1 MSVDFFKIY
10 ERSYNFLST
19 KTKTIIIAIIALVFS
34 FETSNVIL
42 EIVFADRASI
52 NQSASVKM
60 DINKINKNPFLQEYE
75 SQEFSN
81 LILDAIKAPETSLS
95 LKLFGVTSSEDQ
107 NFAIIGLNNSDQEKY
122 LPGDTILDNVFLE
135 SIHKDYVTLN
145 RAGVSE
151 SLSFNKV
158 SLITGLDQIISQEP
172 ENIVKKNKISAE
184 WLANQNLLDAISF
197 VPIFSDGA
205 LSGLEVNPGDN
216 EEFFSNLELL
226 PGDILVSINGLL
238 VSDLADNYS
247 SNLETLF
254 KDPKDLNLEIL
265 RNNDPISIGITIN

>member
-1 MSVDFFKIY
+1 MNIDFYNIY
-10 ERSYNFLST
+10 NKSIDLIS
-19 KTKTIIIAIIALVFS
+19 KKAKTIIIAIVVLIFS

-60 DINKINKNPFLQEYE
+60 DINKINKNPFFQEYE
-75 SQEFSN
+75 SQEISN

-95 LKLFGVTSSEDQ
+95 LKLFGVTSSENQ
-107 NFAIIGLNNSDQEKY
+107 NFAIIGLNDSDQEKY

-158 SLITGLDQIISQEP
+158 SLITGLDKIISQEP
-172 ENIVKKNKISAE
+172 ENIAKKNKISAE

-197 VPIFSDGA
+197 VPIFSDGT

-238 VSDLADNYS
+238 VSDLTENYS

>member
-75 SQEFSN
+75 SQEISN

-172 ENIVKKNKISAE
+172 ENIAKKNKISAE

-197 VPIFSDGA
+197 APIFSDGT

>member
-75 SQEFSN
+75 SQEISN
-81 LILDAIKAPETSLS
+81 LILDAFKAPETSLS

-172 ENIVKKNKISAE
+172 ENIAKKNKISAE

>member
-1 MSVDFFKIY
+1 VSVDFFKIY

-75 SQEFSN
+75 SQEISN

-172 ENIVKKNKISAE
+172 ENIAKKNKISAE

-205 LSGLEVNPGDN
+205 LSGLEINPGDN

>member
-19 KTKTIIIAIIALVFS
+19 KTKTLIIAIIALVFS

-75 SQEFSN
+75 SQEISN

-151 SLSFNKV
+151 SLSFNKI

-172 ENIVKKNKISAE
+172 ENIAKKNKISAE

-197 VPIFSDGA
+197 VPIFSDGT

-238 VSDLADNYS
+238 VSDLADNYA

>member
-1 MSVDFFKIY
+1 MSVDLFKIY

-172 ENIVKKNKISAE
+172 ENIAKKNKISAE

-197 VPIFSDGA
+197 VPIFSDGT

>member
-75 SQEFSN
+75 SQEISN

-158 SLITGLDQIISQEP
+158 SLITGLDQIISPEP
-172 ENIVKKNKISAE
+172 EIIAKKNKISAE

>member
-1 MSVDFFKIY
+1 MNIDFFKIY

-172 ENIVKKNKISAE
+172 ENIAKKNKISAE

-197 VPIFSDGA
+197 VPIFSDGT

>member
-1 MSVDFFKIY
+1 MNIDFYNIY
-10 ERSYNFLST
+10 NKSIDLIS
-19 KTKTIIIAIIALVFS
+19 KKAKTIIIAIVVLIFS

-75 SQEFSN
+75 SQEISN

-107 NFAIIGLNNSDQEKY
+107 NFAIIGLNDSDQEKY

-158 SLITGLDQIISQEP
+158 SLITGLDKIISQEP
-172 ENIVKKNKISAE
+172 ENIAKKNKISAE

-197 VPIFSDGA
+197 VPIFSDGT

-238 VSDLADNYS
+238 VSDLTENYS

>member
-1 MSVDFFKIY
+1 VSVDFFKIY

-75 SQEFSN
+75 SQEISN

-172 ENIVKKNKISAE
+172 ENIAKKNKISAE

-197 VPIFSDGA
+197 VPIFSDGT

>member
-172 ENIVKKNKISAE
+172 ENIAKKNKISAE

-254 KDPKDLNLEIL
+254 NDPKDLNLEIL

>member
-75 SQEFSN
+75 SQEISN

-95 LKLFGVTSSEDQ
+95 LKLFGVISSEDQ

-172 ENIVKKNKISAE
+172 ENIAKKNKISAE

-197 VPIFSDGA
+197 VPIFSDGT

>member
-75 SQEFSN
+75 SQEISN
-81 LILDAIKAPETSLS
+81 LILDAFKAPETSLS

-172 ENIVKKNKISAE
+172 ENIAKKNKISAE

-197 VPIFSDGA
+197 VPIFSDGT

>member
-19 KTKTIIIAIIALVFS
+19 KTKIIIIAIIALVFS

-75 SQEFSN
+75 SQEISN

-158 SLITGLDQIISQEP
+158 SLITGLDQIISPEP
-172 ENIVKKNKISAE
+172 EIIAKKNKISAE

-197 VPIFSDGA
+197 VPIFSDGT

>member
-1 MSVDFFKIY
+1 VSVDFFKIY

-75 SQEFSN
+75 SQEISN

-151 SLSFNKV
+151 SLSFNKI

-172 ENIVKKNKISAE
+172 ENIAKKNKISAE

>member
-1 MSVDFFKIY
+1 MSVDLFKIY
-10 ERSYNFLST
+10 ERSINILST

-75 SQEFSN
+75 SQEISN

-107 NFAIIGLNNSDQEKY
+107 NFATIGLNNSDQEKY

-172 ENIVKKNKISAE
+172 ENIAKKNKISAE

>member
-19 KTKTIIIAIIALVFS
+19 KTKTIIIAIIALIFS

-172 ENIVKKNKISAE
+172 ENIAKKNKISAE

-197 VPIFSDGA
+197 VPIFSDGT

>member
-75 SQEFSN
+75 SQEISN

-172 ENIVKKNKISAE
+172 ENIAKKNKISAE

-205 LSGLEVNPGDN
+205 LSGLEINPGDN

>member
-1 MSVDFFKIY
+1 MNIDFYNIY
-10 ERSYNFLST
+10 NKSIDLIS
-19 KTKTIIIAIIALVFS
+19 KKAKTIIIAIVALIFS

-60 DINKINKNPFLQEYE
+60 DINKINKNPFFQEYE
-75 SQEFSN
+75 SQEISN

-107 NFAIIGLNNSDQEKY
+107 NFAIIGLNKSDQGEY

-158 SLITGLDQIISQEP
+158 SLITGLDKIISQEP
-172 ENIVKKNKISAE
+172 ENIAKKNKISAE

-197 VPIFSDGA
+197 VPIFSDGT

-238 VSDLADNYS
+238 VSDLTENYS

-265 RNNDPISIGITIN
+265 RNNDPISIGIIIN

>member
-75 SQEFSN
+75 SQEISN

-158 SLITGLDQIISQEP
+158 SLITGLDQIISPEP
-172 ENIVKKNKISAE
+172 ENIAKKNKISAE

>member
-75 SQEFSN
+75 SQEISN

-145 RAGVSE
+145 RAGVTE

-172 ENIVKKNKISAE
+172 ENIAKKNKISAE

-197 VPIFSDGA
+197 VPIFSDGT

>member
-75 SQEFSN
+75 SQEISN

-151 SLSFNKV
+151 SLSFNKI

-205 LSGLEVNPGDN
+205 LSGLEINPGDN

>member
-75 SQEFSN
+75 SQEISN

-107 NFAIIGLNNSDQEKY
+107 NFAIIGLNDSDQEKY

-158 SLITGLDQIISQEP
+158 SLITGLDKIISQEP
-172 ENIVKKNKISAE
+172 ENIAKKNKISAE

-197 VPIFSDGA
+197 VPIFSDGT

-238 VSDLADNYS
+238 VSDLTENYS

>member
-1 MSVDFFKIY
+1 VSVDFFKIY

-75 SQEFSN
+75 SQEISN

-151 SLSFNKV
+151 SLSFNKI
-158 SLITGLDQIISQEP
+158 SLITGLDQIVSQEP
-172 ENIVKKNKISAE
+172 ENIAKKNKISAE

-265 RNNDPISIGITIN
+265 RNNDPISIGIIIN

>member
-75 SQEFSN
+75 SQEISN

-172 ENIVKKNKISAE
+172 ENIAKKNKISAE

-247 SNLETLF
+247 LNLETLF

>member
-10 ERSYNFLST
+10 ERSINILST

-75 SQEFSN
+75 SQEISN

-172 ENIVKKNKISAE
+172 ENIAKKNKISAE

>member
-75 SQEFSN
+75 SQEISN

-151 SLSFNKV
+151 SLSFNKI
-158 SLITGLDQIISQEP
+158 SLITGLDQIVSQEP
-172 ENIVKKNKISAE
+172 ENIAKKNKISAE

>member
-60 DINKINKNPFLQEYE
+60 DINKINKTPFLQEYE
-75 SQEFSN
+75 SQEISN

-95 LKLFGVTSSEDQ
+95 LKLFGVTSSENQ
-107 NFAIIGLNNSDQEKY
+107 NFAIIGLNNLDQEKY

-172 ENIVKKNKISAE
+172 ENIAKKNKISAE

-197 VPIFSDGA
+197 VPIFSDGT

>member
-1 MSVDFFKIY
+1 MNIDFYNIY
-10 ERSYNFLST
+10 NKSIDLISE
-19 KTKTIIIAIIALVFS
+19 KAKTIIIAIVALIFS

-60 DINKINKNPFLQEYE
+60 DINKINKNPFFQEYE
-75 SQEFSN
+75 SQEISN

-107 NFAIIGLNNSDQEKY
+107 NFAIIGLNKSDQGEY

-158 SLITGLDQIISQEP
+158 SLITGLDKIISQEP
-172 ENIVKKNKISAE
+172 ENIAKKNKISAE

-197 VPIFSDGA
+197 VPIFSDGT

-238 VSDLADNYS
+238 VSDLTENYS

-265 RNNDPISIGITIN
+265 RNNDPISIGIIIN

>member
-1 MSVDFFKIY
+1 VSVDFFKIY

-19 KTKTIIIAIIALVFS
+19 KTKTIIIAIIALIFS

-172 ENIVKKNKISAE
+172 ENIAKKNKISAE

-197 VPIFSDGA
+197 VPIFSDGT

>member
-172 ENIVKKNKISAE
+172 ENIAKKNKISAE

-197 VPIFSDGA
+197 VPIFSDGS
-205 LSGLEVNPGDN
+205 LSGLEINPGDN

>member
-75 SQEFSN
+75 SQEISN

-172 ENIVKKNKISAE
+172 ENIAKKNKISAE

-197 VPIFSDGA
+197 VPIFSDGT

>member
-1 MSVDFFKIY
+1 VSVDFFKIY

-75 SQEFSN
+75 SQEISN

-151 SLSFNKV
+151 SLSFNKI
-158 SLITGLDQIISQEP
+158 SLITGLDQIVSQEP
-172 ENIVKKNKISAE
+172 ENIAKKNKISAE

>member
-75 SQEFSN
+75 SQEISN

-172 ENIVKKNKISAE
+172 ENIAKKNKISAE

-197 VPIFSDGA
+197 VPIFSGGT

-254 KDPKDLNLEIL
+254 KYPKDLNLEIL

>member
-1 MSVDFFKIY
+1 MYK
-10 ERSYNFLST
+10 R
-19 KTKTIIIAIIALVFS
+19 
-34 FETSNVIL
+34 
-42 EIVFADRASI
+42 
-52 NQSASVKM
+52 Q
-60 DINKINKNPFLQEYE
+60 PFLQEYE
-75 SQEFSN
+75 SQEISN

-158 SLITGLDQIISQEP
+158 SLITGLDQIISPEP
-172 ENIVKKNKISAE
+172 EIIAKKNKISAE

-197 VPIFSDGA
+197 VPIFSDGT

>member
-172 ENIVKKNKISAE
+172 ENIAKKNKISAE
-184 WLANQNLLDAISF
+184 WLSNQNLLDAISF

>member
-172 ENIVKKNKISAE
+172 ENIAKKNKISAE

-197 VPIFSDGA
+197 VPIFSDGT

>member
-19 KTKTIIIAIIALVFS
+19 KAKTIIIAIIALVFS

-75 SQEFSN
+75 SQEISN

-172 ENIVKKNKISAE
+172 ENIANKNKISAE

-205 LSGLEVNPGDN
+205 LSGLEINPGDN

>member
-75 SQEFSN
+75 SQEISN

-95 LKLFGVTSSEDQ
+95 LKLFGVTSSENQ
-107 NFAIIGLNNSDQEKY
+107 NFAIIGLNDSDQEKY

-158 SLITGLDQIISQEP
+158 SLITGLDKIISQEP
-172 ENIVKKNKISAE
+172 ENIAKKNKISAE

-197 VPIFSDGA
+197 VPIFSDGT

-238 VSDLADNYS
+238 VSDLTENYS

>member
-158 SLITGLDQIISQEP
+158 SLITGLDQIISPEP
-172 ENIVKKNKISAE
+172 EIIAKKNKISAE